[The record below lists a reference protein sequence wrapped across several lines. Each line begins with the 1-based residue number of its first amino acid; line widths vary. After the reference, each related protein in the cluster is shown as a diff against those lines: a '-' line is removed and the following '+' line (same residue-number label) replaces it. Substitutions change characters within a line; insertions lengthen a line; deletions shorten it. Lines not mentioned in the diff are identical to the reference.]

1 MPYAAIRYDVIP
13 GHEDEIAEIFA
24 NFRRVSTPVLK
35 NEQGEEVGQL
45 LGSAVFI
52 SGEIVIRV
60 IHYEGDFRAIGRHMG
75 QQSGVHDLEGKLAKY
90 LKTQRDT
97 STPEKFAE
105 YFRNANM
112 RCIAQLTKDNYPGPV
127 PAGAQQG

>member
-24 NFRRVSTPVLK
+24 NFRRVSSPVLTDEK
-35 NEQGEEVGQL
+35 GEKVGEL

-52 SGEIVIRV
+52 KDEIVIRV
-60 IHYEGDFRAIGRHMG
+60 IHYEGDFSAIGRHMG
-75 QQSGVHDLEGKLAKY
+75 QQAGVHDLEGRLAKY

-105 YFRNANM
+105 YFRNATM
-112 RCIAQLTKDNYPGPV
+112 RCIAQLNKENYPGPV
-127 PAGAQQG
+127 PAGVQQG